1 MPWGN
6 IPKHREGTFIAP
18 LYPHGGLLGGAGAPG
33 KPSKLQQLALARKKK
48 AEEQKTGNTDQ
59 DVQGTTAQLSQ
70 LSVAQDLGVNEAGKS
85 IPITGPS
92 SPDSTSSSKKSGLGT
107 ILADRKRKVVDL
119 GQVEI
124 PPVTKP
130 SPEPS
135 VKTPNE
141 DPAPEPATPSAFA
154 QTLLGSAP
162 AAIKPLPKT
171 SYQLPY
177 MAFTSSVSEAF
188 SGPSPDD
195 VVLSAQAK
203 GSLLGIR
210 KTDEQKN

>member
-18 LYPHGGLLGGAGAPG
+18 MYPHGGLLGGAGTPG

-48 AEEQKTGNTDQ
+48 AEEQKAGNMDQ
-59 DVQGTTAQLSQ
+59 NVQGTATQLSQ
-70 LSVAQDLGVNEAGKS
+70 LSVAQDLGDNEAGNPLS
-85 IPITGPS
+85 ITGPF
-92 SPDSTSSSKKSGLGT
+92 SPDSTPSSKKPGLGT
-107 ILADRKRKVVDL
+107 LLTDRKRKVADL

-124 PPVTKP
+124 PPVAKP
-130 SPEPS
+130 SPES
-135 VKTPNE
+135 SITTPNE

-154 QTLLGSAP
+154 QTLFGSAP
-162 AAIKPLPKT
+162 AAPKSLPET

-195 VVLSAQAK
+195 VILSAQAK
-203 GSLLGIR
+203 GSLLGTR
-210 KTDEQKN
+210 KTDEQRN